1 MFDGVEVIEIDGAAP
16 KRLALPV
23 TFGDRAL
30 VVVLSGLVEGFLDR
44 LNIANDDLTRR
55 WKLAEEDTTSAMPLV
70 YTRVSAVQ
78 N

>member
-1 MFDGVEVIEIDGAAP
+1 MFEGVGVIEIDGAAP
-16 KRLALPV
+16 KRLVLLV

-55 WKLAEEDTTSAMPLV
+55 WKLVEEDTSAPCP
-70 YTRVSAVQ
+70 
-78 N
+78 